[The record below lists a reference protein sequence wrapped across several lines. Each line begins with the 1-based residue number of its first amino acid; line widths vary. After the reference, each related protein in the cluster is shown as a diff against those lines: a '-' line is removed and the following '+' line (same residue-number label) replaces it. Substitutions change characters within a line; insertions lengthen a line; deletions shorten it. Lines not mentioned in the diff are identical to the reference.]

1 LRNFFYA
8 PSVAWA
14 LSIIEVFFSM
24 FLTLASPSVGRDP
37 SQGYFQKMLP
47 GSKGDCKG
55 YISAL

>member
-1 LRNFFYA
+1 
-8 PSVAWA
+8 
-14 LSIIEVFFSM
+14 M
-24 FLTLASPSVGRDP
+24 FLTLASPNVGRDP